1 MKKQIVVVEP
11 KALILTDKAEIETF
25 YSRIELAGR
34 TAYKSHH
41 KTTADSAGK
50 FVAKIVKLGHDSV
63 LEHCSITARI
73 TGSRTMSHQLVRHRI
88 GSYVQ
93 ESQRYCNY
101 GKSLALQVVV
111 PDILNCGY
119 LKDGDVLE
127 LLEGGISLNDSAF
140 LGDETLLRF
149 VSGLLDAYDSYIY
162 LLSSEN
168 VRIEDAREILP
179 NAVKTEVVV
188 TFNLRQ
194 WRSFFI
200 ARCDRHAQR
209 QIRKIALSL
218 LIEFNKLLPLIFG
231 DILDR
236 LKEEKNL
243 CS

>member
-119 LKDGDVLE
+119 LKDGDVL
-127 LLEGGISLNDSAF
+127 
-140 LGDETLLRF
+140 GDETLLRF